1 MVYCEQCVIHI
12 RDNYNSIAYQTGESL
27 LPNGMLQFKIE
38 TLETEFKNDLT
49 DLRME
54 ILAIVDQLMLGSL
67 NSVFISMPA
76 IASILVKWRTQ
87 LSFFSAGVT
96 SRHRQGTLSGQ
107 RTIGCNTKGH
117 NDEKTKNMARVPNR
131 TAC

>member
-1 MVYCEQCVIHI
+1 M
-12 RDNYNSIAYQTGESL
+12 SL

-49 DLRME
+49 DLKME
-54 ILAIVDQLMLGSL
+54 ILAIVDQLVLGSL
-67 NSVFISMPA
+67 NCVFISVPA

-87 LSFFSAGVT
+87 LSFSSAGVT

-107 RTIGCNTKGH
+107 RTIGCNTRGH
-117 NDEKTKNMARVPNR
+117 NDEKTENMARVPNR